1 MVDLIKI
8 QARERGEKAMKKIHV
23 LWIAF
28 LISIFLMSGCT
39 EKNKRDSYG
48 EVLALFSDPP
58 ASYRSAPLWVWN
70 NRVTEEQIERELA
83 DFKAKGIGGVFI
95 HPRPGLI
102 TPYLSEAWL
111 SLCRYAV
118 ETGKMLGLHVWL
130 YDENSYPSGFAGGH
144 VPAEMPE
151 AAGLALR
158 MDKATEIPTSFAVAP
173 QLVLRSTEVG
183 FIDITPQALDPEVSR
198 KLGQGD
204 YYFFFIEKASPSP
217 WFGGFT
223 YVDLM
228 RREVTEKFLQ
238 ITLDA
243 YKKVIG
249 SEFGQTVPGVFQDEA
264 HIAPVGGKDVINFT
278 PGLFEA
284 FRKKWGYDLRFHLP
298 SLFEERGDWRR
309 VRHNYHALLL
319 DLFIEGWAKPYYD
332 YCERNHLIFTGHY
345 WEHEWPIPRV
355 VPDNMALAAYA
366 HMPGID
372 CLMNEWQTGPHAQFG
387 NARAVK
393 EIRSVANQ
401 LGKRRTLSETYGAG
415 GWDMTLADQKRI
427 ADWEFSLGVNF
438 INQHLSF
445 MTIMGARKRDHPL
458 SFSDHEPWWHAY
470 GVLADYLGRL
480 AVAMSS
486 GEQVNRIL
494 VLEPTTTAWMYYS
507 PGEKSDSLERVGTS
521 FQDFINRLE
530 AEHIEYDLG
539 SEDILKNHARV
550 ERKRLV
556 VGRRNYKLVIIPP
569 GLENVNGPSADL
581 LEQYLRRGGRV
592 LSVAGTPGF
601 IDGRSSERFA
611 KLSLRYPARWR
622 NVEWPGLEDIKRIS
636 PQDLH
641 FSEIE
646 GPKEFFFHHRR
657 ELKDAQLVF
666 LANVSPEKPVR
677 GQLSLPA
684 GAVEEWNAWKGKASP
699 YSFLFKKGR
708 VVVDFEIEAAGSLLL
723 CFKKQ
728 RARPLVS
735 SGWERLE
742 FPADS
747 RLEISREKPNVLT
760 LDYCDLRLGGKIEKD
775 LYFYDAQ
782 KRIFQSHGFE
792 RNPWDSAV
800 QFRTTILDLDKF
812 LPNSGFEATYWFEI
826 SPGLRPEPLELV
838 VERPE
843 LYQIFING
851 QKMAPL
857 PERWWLDRAF
867 GIFEIGKVARAGKNR
882 ITLRAQ
888 PFTIHTELEP
898 VYLRGDFCL
907 ESQSQGF
914 RLVPAEE
921 LRLGSWAAQGLP
933 FYANGVS
940 YTRKLEVGA
949 FSPDKERYFVE
960 LGDWLGAVAEI
971 RVNDKIAG
979 FVIGRPFEVDI
990 TDHIINGENRVSVV
1004 VYGTLK
1010 NTLGPHH
1017 QNPPLGRAWPGSFQR
1032 GAEGGLPPGSGYHVV
1047 GYGLFE
1053 DFKVIVERKKS

>member
-1 MVDLIKI
+1 
-8 QARERGEKAMKKIHV
+8 MKKIHAAG
-23 LWIAF
+23 IAF
-28 LISIFLMSGCT
+28 LVFVILISACGKKID
-39 EKNKRDSYG
+39 EDSYAQ
-48 EVLALFSDPP
+48 VVALFSDPP

-70 NRVTEEQIERELA
+70 SRVTEEQIESQLA
-83 DFKAKGIGGVFI
+83 DFKARGIGGVFI

-102 TPYLSEAWL
+102 TPYLSEEWL
-111 SLCRYAV
+111 ALCRHAV
-118 ETGKMLGLHVWL
+118 EMGKKLGLSVWL

-151 AAGLALR
+151 AIGLGLR
-158 MDKATEIPTSFAVAP
+158 MAKATEIPFSFVTTP
-173 QLVLRSTEVG
+173 YIVLRSTEVG
-183 FIDITPQALDPEVSR
+183 FLDITEQALNPDVAK

-204 YYFFFIEKASPSP
+204 YYLFYIEKASPSP
-217 WFGGFT
+217 WFGGFA

-238 ITLDA
+238 ITLDV
-243 YKKVIG
+243 YKEVIG

-264 HIAPVGGKDVINFT
+264 QISPVGGKDVINFT
-278 PGLFEA
+278 PGLFDA

-298 SLFEERGDWRR
+298 SFFEERGDWKR
-309 VRHNYHALLL
+309 VRHNNYALLL
-319 DLFIEGWAKPYYD
+319 ELFIEGWAKPYYD
-332 YCERNHLIFTGHY
+332 YCERNRLIFTGHY
-345 WEHEWPIPRV
+345 WEHEWPIPRLS
-355 VPDNMALAAYA
+355 PDNMALAAYA

-372 CLMNEWQTGPHAQFG
+372 CLMNEWQMGPHAQFG

-438 INQHLSF
+438 INQHLSY

-480 AVAMSS
+480 TVAMSS

-494 VLEPTTTAWMYYS
+494 VLEPTTTGWMYYS
-507 PGEKSDSLERVGTS
+507 PAGKSNSLERVGTS
-521 FQDFINRLE
+521 FQDFVNRLE
-530 AEHIEYDLG
+530 AEQIEYDLG

-550 ERKRLV
+550 ERGKLI
-556 VGRRNYKLVIIPP
+556 VGQRNYKLVVIPP
-569 GLENVNGPSADL
+569 GLENLNGPTAEL

-601 IDGRSSERFA
+601 IDGRSSERFS
-611 KLSLRYPARWR
+611 KLALRYPARWR
-622 NVEWPGLEDIKRIS
+622 NVEWPGLDDIEKMS
-636 PQDLH
+636 PQDLC
-641 FSEIE
+641 FSGIE

-666 LANVSPEKPVR
+666 LANVSPEKPVS
-677 GQLSLPA
+677 GKLLLCG
-684 GAVEEWNAWKGKASP
+684 GAVEKWDPWTGKTSP
-699 YSFLFKKGR
+699 YPFLLRKGR
-708 VVVDFEIEAAGSLLL
+708 VEVDFEIPAGGSLLL
-723 CFKKQ
+723 CFKKAKAQ
-728 RARPLVS
+728 PFITSER
-735 SGWERLE
+735 ERLE
-742 FPADS
+742 LPVHS
-747 RLEISREKPNVLT
+747 ELEIRREKPNILT
-760 LDYCDLRLGGKIEKD
+760 LDYCDLKLDGKVERD

-782 KRIFQSHGFE
+782 KRTFERHGLE

-800 QFRTTILDLDKF
+800 QFKTNILDLDKF
-812 LPNSGFEATYWFEI
+812 PPTSGFEATYWFEI
-826 SPGLRPEPLELV
+826 GAGVRLETLELV
-838 VERPE
+838 IERPE
-843 LYQIFING
+843 LYQVFANG
-851 QKMAPL
+851 QKIAPV

-867 GIFEIGKVARAGKNR
+867 GVFAIGELARSGKNW

-898 VYLRGDFCL
+898 IYLRGDFRL
-907 ESQSQGF
+907 ESQSKGF
-914 RLVPAEE
+914 KLVPAGE
-921 LRLGSWAAQGLP
+921 LKLGPWSAQGLP
-933 FYANGVS
+933 FYADGVS
-940 YTRKLEVGA
+940 YTRKCEVSP
-949 FSPDKERYFVE
+949 FSPGKDRYFVK

-971 RVNDKIAG
+971 RVNNKVAG

-990 TDHIINGENRVSVV
+990 TERLVNGENWVSII

-1017 QNPPLGRAWPGSFQR
+1017 NNPPLGRAWPGSFQR
-1032 GAEGGLPPGSGYHVV
+1032 GADGGFPPGSAYHVV

-1053 DFKVIVERKKS
+1053 DFKVIVEARTP